1 MGIVMLMG
9 YSNHNSWT
17 ESHQKGGF
25 IIVKCPFRAY
35 YDYLVRLKKNEKE
48 DGYRLDSCIESWH
61 QWDITKD

>member
-1 MGIVMLMG
+1 MNVVMLME

-17 ESHQKGGF
+17 EDGF

-35 YDYLVRLKKNEKE
+35 YGYLVRVKNNEKE